1 MKVSVKQLE
10 DVTNKIDY
18 MLSSV
23 IGNSGDSLMSAL
35 NKIANSVGG
44 HGFQNKSIMEHKS
57 IQYLDKLTGDK
68 KQYNLW
74 LEKMKNSFDQVD
86 GHYRQVISILE
97 KALI

>member
-1 MKVSVKQLE
+1 MKVRVQQLE
-10 DVTNKIDY
+10 DVTTKIDY

-23 IGNSGDSLMSAL
+23 LGNGDSLMAAL

-74 LEKMKNSFDQVD
+74 LEKTS
-86 GHYRQVISILE
+86 
-97 KALI
+97 